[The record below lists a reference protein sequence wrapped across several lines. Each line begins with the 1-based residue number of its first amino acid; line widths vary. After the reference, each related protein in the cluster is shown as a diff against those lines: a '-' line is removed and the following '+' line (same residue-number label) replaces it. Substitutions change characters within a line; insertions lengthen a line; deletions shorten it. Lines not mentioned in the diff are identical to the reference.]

1 VTYTNLKFFSRLS
14 KGDPG
19 CPLCNNDVESVSH
32 LFFKCNASKMFWFGT
47 CWVVRADLFVVNEEI
62 DVVKLIVD
70 PPISITDPLLLKQ
83 NMELASV
90 QVALTLE
97 PISRF

>member
-1 VTYTNLKFFSRLS
+1 
-14 KGDPG
+14 
-19 CPLCNNDVESVSH
+19 
-32 LFFKCNASKMFWFGT
+32 MFWFGT

-97 PISRF
+97 AISRF

>member
-1 VTYTNLKFFSRLS
+1 MKFFSRLS
-14 KGDPG
+14 KGDLG
-19 CPLCNNDVESVSH
+19 CPLCNNDVESISH

-47 CWVVRADLFVVNEEI
+47 YWVVKADLFVVNEEI
-62 DVVKLIVD
+62 DAVKLVVD
-70 PPISITDPLLLKQ
+70 PPISITNPLLLKQ

-97 PISRF
+97 AISRF